1 MARAFR
7 LAGRNSGARMNFAE
21 LIRRLSWRQRIF
33 LLAAVLGVGGGLY
46 QFIHWNQERD
56 YKPLLTGLA
65 PEDAGAVTAK
75 LKELGVEYR
84 LREDGGEILVSSTRV
99 AEVRLQLAAENLPR
113 TGRIGFELFDKANFG
128 ASEFT
133 EQVNYQRAVEGEL
146 ERSVMSIREVE
157 LARVHITPAKDSLY
171 TEARQPAKASVLVKL
186 RRASGLSAQNVAAI
200 TQLAA
205 SAVPGLSADQVS
217 VLDTSGNLLNR
228 PHPHSGDGDS
238 SEATLE
244 YRKSVERDLQ
254 NKAAQTLEPLLGADH
269 FRVGVSAEVD
279 LTSGD
284 QSEEIYDPQKSVMV
298 SSQKSED
305 GPSLSTTSGTPGTAS
320 NVPNATAR
328 ASSGTSSYVRK
339 TENVNYQAS
348 RVVRHTKMPQGDI
361 KKISLSVLVDHTL
374 RWEAAKRIVE
384 PPTPEKLKVIR
395 DLVTAATGLDTNR
408 GDQLVVEAFPFE
420 STLTAEPLTPSTGP
434 VAPAPTSSLPL
445 PPWLQK
451 LIGRG
456 NVMVLAGIGA
466 GALAILGGGFFWL
479 GRRARK
485 KKIAVQAAA
494 ALEAGRGNAI
504 SATGQIEAKIAE
516 QAAQQA
522 KQDAEALLSL
532 KVGEVSTKKTEVLV
546 KHIAEEAKK
555 NPAGMAHV
563 IRSWLN
569 GEYQR

>member
-113 TGRIGFELFDKANFG
+113 TGRIGFELFDKTNFG

-320 NVPNATAR
+320 NVPNATA
-328 ASSGTSSYVRK
+328 
-339 TENVNYQAS
+339 
-348 RVVRHTKMPQGDI
+348 I
-361 KKISLSVLVDHTL
+361 
-374 RWEAAKRIVE
+374 
-384 PPTPEKLKVIR
+384 
-395 DLVTAATGLDTNR
+395 
-408 GDQLVVEAFPFE
+408 
-420 STLTAEPLTPSTGP
+420 LT
-434 VAPAPTSSLPL
+434 
-445 PPWLQK
+445 
-451 LIGRG
+451 
-456 NVMVLAGIGA
+456 
-466 GALAILGGGFFWL
+466 
-479 GRRARK
+479 
-485 KKIAVQAAA
+485 
-494 ALEAGRGNAI
+494 
-504 SATGQIEAKIAE
+504 
-516 QAAQQA
+516 
-522 KQDAEALLSL
+522 
-532 KVGEVSTKKTEVLV
+532 
-546 KHIAEEAKK
+546 
-555 NPAGMAHV
+555 
-563 IRSWLN
+563 
-569 GEYQR
+569 